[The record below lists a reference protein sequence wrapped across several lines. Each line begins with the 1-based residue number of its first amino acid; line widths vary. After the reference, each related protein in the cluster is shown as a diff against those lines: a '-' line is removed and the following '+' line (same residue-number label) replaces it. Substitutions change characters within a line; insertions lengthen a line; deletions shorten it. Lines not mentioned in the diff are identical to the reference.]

1 VLSLYLLACRGGAP
15 LRLSEEGDPNL
26 FTKRDGCLDT
36 AGHKSPR
43 LPLIR
48 QILVRRRIGRVKFVV
63 SEVPHRKQRYET
75 VGDWIPGKP
84 VAVRVSRMKD
94 ERYVFLV
101 ALHELIE
108 YELCRMKGITDER
121 VVEFDKK
128 FERERSMGLR
138 EKWEEPGDDARAPY
152 RREHQFATMIER
164 MVAQKLAVRWPD
176 YEKTVTALSA
186 RPKFVAKQMVTSGN

>member
-1 VLSLYLLACRGGAP
+1 M
-15 LRLSEEGDPNL
+15 

-43 LPLIR
+43 LLLIR
-48 QILVRRRIGRVKFVV
+48 QTLVRRRIGRVRFIV
-63 SEVPHRKQRYET
+63 SEVPHRTQRYET

-84 VAVRVSRMKD
+84 VAVRVSKMKD

-108 YELCRMKGITDER
+108 CELCRMKGISDGR

-128 FERERSMGLR
+128 FERERSMGLH
-138 EKWEEPGDDARAPY
+138 EKWEEPGDDSRAPY
-152 RREHQFATMIER
+152 RREHQFATMVER

-176 YEKTVTALSA
+176 YEKTVTALSG
-186 RPKFVAKQMVTSGN
+186 RPKVVARQMVTRGN